1 MEAITPAVCKAAR
14 ALVGFTQP
22 MLAEKARVGLS
33 TIHNF
38 EVGTSVPNLKN
49 MTDIISALETAG
61 VQFIEENGG
70 GPGVRLRKGKRK

>member
-1 MEAITPAVCKAAR
+1 
-14 ALVGFTQP
+14 

-49 MTDIISALETAG
+49 MTEIIFALETAG

-70 GPGVRLRKGKRK
+70 GPGVRLKKGRAKRSRSISIDKLNASNDQ